1 MEHMT
6 FKAPLWSADA
16 LSLSLPSAFCLGS
29 LLRSSLGAH
38 APGRGVAAVFMS
50 NLVRAQAGAS
60 GDVRTSGAS
69 GISSVIAGRRVG
81 RHFRSPSGLLH
92 RDGGQGAASR
102 VSFNTATAA
111 LRLSISAVI
120 LPTRAASMLALS
132 KGLRELREK
141 RSVVLLFLIWR

>member
-16 LSLSLPSAFCLGS
+16 LSLSLPRAFRLGS
-29 LLRSSLGAH
+29 LLRSPLGAH

-50 NLVRAQAGAS
+50 NAVRAKAGAS

-69 GISSVIAGRRVG
+69 GISSVIGGRRVG
-81 RHFRSPSGLLH
+81 RHLSGLVH
-92 RDGGQGAASR
+92 RAGGQGAASR
-102 VSFNTATAA
+102 ASFNTATAA

-120 LPTRAASMLALS
+120 MPTRAASMLVCAKDEIDLCLLS
-132 KGLRELREK
+132 AVCL
-141 RSVVLLFLIWR
+141 